1 MERKMPPPPQKDVRI
16 TPLAEGI
23 VELSVPPV
31 GFITYLVL
39 GTDRAAL
46 IDTGMGVGSLKQY
59 VKQATDLPVFVI
71 NTHGHPDHCG
81 GNAEF
86 DETWINPAD
95 HDVFEKMA
103 SLEFRTDD
111 ISRMPGGAELAAGLQ
126 PTAPPP
132 APLTDGQ
139 TFDLG
144 GRILK
149 IIFAPGHTHGSLS
162 VYDEKTGTLFTG
174 DNAMTRV
181 SLHEWNS
188 ATLSEYRDTLK
199 KLIALKPAKIMGGH
213 RPNVN
218 EPELLEKLLR
228 CAERALSGEKGE
240 LRQMR
245 GGIESWVLEE
255 DGVSFDYTEEHLR

>member
-1 MERKMPPPPQKDVRI
+1 MERKMPPPPQKEIKI
-16 TPLAEGI
+16 TTLAEGI

-39 GTDRAAL
+39 GTERAAL
-46 IDTGMGVGSLKQY
+46 IDTGMGVGSLKTY
-59 VKQATDLPVFVI
+59 VEQVMALPVFVI

-81 GNAEF
+81 GNFEF
-86 DETWINPAD
+86 AETWINPAD
-95 HDVFEKMA
+95 NDVFEKMA
-103 SLEFRTDD
+103 SLEFRRDD
-111 ISRMPGGAELAAGLQ
+111 ISHMPGGDEFAAKLQ
-126 PTAPPP
+126 PTAPRP
-132 APLTDGQ
+132 AALEDSQ

-144 GRILK
+144 GRTLK
-149 IIFAPGHTHGSLS
+149 IIFAPGHTHGSLC
-162 VYDEKTGTLFTG
+162 VYDEKTGSLFTG

-181 SLHEWNS
+181 SMHEWNS

-199 KLIALKPAKIMGGH
+199 KLIALKPVKVMGGH

-218 EPELLEKLLR
+218 DPELLEKLLR

-240 LRQMR
+240 LRKMR
-245 GGIESWVLEE
+245 GGIEAYALEE